1 MTVATNMAAVARLGN
16 PFRLSSFQDQGLL
29 RNQLVEEKNVRKDD
43 DRGREDYD
51 EHSYQI
57 FYKHVDKP
65 HTANEGDTPLKKT
78 KIANCSRDPK

>member
-1 MTVATNMAAVARLGN
+1 MIVAMNMASVARLGN
-16 PFRLSSFQDQGLL
+16 PFRLSGFGDQVL
-29 RNQLVEEKNVRKDD
+29 RNEIADGGNEREDN
-43 DRGREDYD
+43 DRGREEDN